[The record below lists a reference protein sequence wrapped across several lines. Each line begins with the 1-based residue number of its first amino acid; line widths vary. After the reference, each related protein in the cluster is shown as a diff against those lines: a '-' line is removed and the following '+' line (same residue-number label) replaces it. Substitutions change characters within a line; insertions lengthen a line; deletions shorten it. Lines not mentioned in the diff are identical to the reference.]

1 MVEFYVDLNKIEDI
15 KTFVNTAESYD
26 CDIIVKNK
34 ERIFS
39 VDGSSLMGVMSLDLS
54 QPVLVQISDVEAGES
69 FKNDVYKVVID

>member
-15 KTFVNTAESYD
+15 KMFVNTAESYD

-34 ERIFS
+34 ERVFS

-54 QPVLVQISDVEAGES
+54 QPVLVQISDIEAGES
-69 FKNDVYKVVID
+69 FKNDIYTVVVD